1 MGKSTRRRN
10 KAPRP
15 AAWRRRQALTAFIA
29 DEFGLTPLEAADRI
43 RQVEASDGPAPLGY
57 TRCDACPAVIVES
70 FDPDDEADMARA
82 RRAVRLHALFCPGR
96 AA

>member
-1 MGKSTRRRN
+1 MAKNSRRSG
-10 KAPRP
+10 PQRP

-29 DEFGLTPLEAADRI
+29 DEFGLTRLQAADRI
-43 RQVEASDGPAPLGY
+43 REVEASDEPTPLGY
-57 TRCDACPAVIVES
+57 TPCDRCPAVIVES